1 MASTVSRAKDY
12 TDIDLDFNAHPVTGD
27 INKIVGP
34 TAIGRA
40 IRNLVLT
47 NFYERP
53 FRSYIGSSAQKLLF
67 DNISP
72 LTANLLQKH
81 IKDVIENFETRAIL
95 SSVNVVADPDNN
107 GYTAK
112 IVFQVNNRQEPYV
125 TTIFLERVR

>member
-1 MASTVSRAKDY
+1 MTSTVSRAKDY
-12 TDIDLDFNAHPVTGD
+12 TDIDLDFNVHPVTKD
-27 INKIVGP
+27 INKVVGP
-34 TAIGRA
+34 IAIGRA

-72 LTANLLQKH
+72 LTANLIQQH
-81 IKDVIENFETRAIL
+81 IKDVIENFEPRAIV
-95 SSVNVVADPDNN
+95 STVNVVADPDNN
-107 GYTAK
+107 GYTAR

>member
-1 MASTVSRAKDY
+1 MASIVSRAKDY
-12 TDIDLDFNAHPVTGD
+12 TDIDLDFNVHPVTKD
-27 INKIVGP
+27 INKVVGP

-67 DNISP
+67 DNITP
-72 LTANLLQKH
+72 LVANMLERH
-81 IKDVIENFETRAIL
+81 IRDVIENFETRATL
-95 SSVNVVADPDNN
+95 STVSVVADPDNN
-107 GYTAK
+107 GYTARV
-112 IVFQVNNRQEPYV
+112 VFQINNRQEPYV

>member
-12 TDIDLDFNAHPVTGD
+12 TDIDLDFNVHPITKD
-27 INKIVGP
+27 INKLVGP
-34 TAIGRA
+34 VAIGRA

-72 LTANLLQKH
+72 LTANLLKQH
-81 IKDVIENFETRAIL
+81 ITDVIENFESRARI
-95 SSVNVVADPDNN
+95 VTVDVVADPDNN

-112 IVFQVNNRQEPYV
+112 IVFQVNNRIEPYI

>member
-1 MASTVSRAKDY
+1 MASTTSRAKDY
-12 TDIDLDFNAHPVTGD
+12 SDIDLDFDIHPVTGD
-27 INKIVGP
+27 INKVVGP

-72 LTANLLQKH
+72 LTANLLQQH
-81 IKDVIENFETRAIL
+81 IKDVIDNFETRAIV
-95 SSVNVVADPDNN
+95 STVNVIADPDNN

-125 TTIFLERVR
+125 TTVFLERIR

>member
-12 TDIDLDFNAHPVTGD
+12 TDIDLDFNVHPVTKD
-27 INKIVGP
+27 INKVVGP

-53 FRSYIGSSAQKLLF
+53 FRSYIGSSAQKMLF
-67 DNISP
+67 DNISS
-72 LTANLLQKH
+72 LTANLIQQH
-81 IKDVIENFETRAIL
+81 IKDVIENFEPRAEV
-95 SSVNVVADPDNN
+95 STVTVVADPDNN
-107 GYTAK
+107 GYTAR
-112 IVFQVNNRQEPYV
+112 IVFLVNNRQEPYI